1 MGSGVPKGAVVN
13 RDLEGLHITPG
24 NLGLGGERQ
33 SMVDVDQTLVIVA
46 PDGVR
51 VGVLIQKNQS
61 VAKLQLLPAASGKLS
76 ARGLDC
82 VLAGEATTFS
92 SGVSSN
98 GSPFSVPE
106 IAVAVTEWIS
116 QVRLGCAEATP

>member
-61 VAKLQLLPAASGKLS
+61 VAKLSIKQPHGFYDPQVTTTAADTAALTKWQH
-76 ARGLDC
+76 
-82 VLAGEATTFS
+82 T
-92 SGVSSN
+92 
-98 GSPFSVPE
+98 SPNQQ
-106 IAVAVTEWIS
+106 WI
-116 QVRLGCAEATP
+116 